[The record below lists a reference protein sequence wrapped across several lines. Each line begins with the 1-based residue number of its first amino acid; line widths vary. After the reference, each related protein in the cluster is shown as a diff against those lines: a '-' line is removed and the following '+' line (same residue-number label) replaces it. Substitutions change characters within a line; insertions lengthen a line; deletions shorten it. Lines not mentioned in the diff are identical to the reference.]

1 MDELKVKVVYRDRD
15 LNPTSEKTYL
25 LRDYTDMLKMDIL
38 RAVADVEDL
47 VYITNGNKPKDE
59 WSDDTWTAFQRI
71 RHKLLDKAG
80 SIGRLPND
88 IIQTGDEHDGKT
100 AMGD

>member
-38 RAVADVEDL
+38 RAVTDVEDL
-47 VYITNGNKPKDE
+47 VYITNGNKPKEE

>member
-59 WSDDTWTAFQRI
+59 WSDDTWTVFQRI

>member
-59 WSDDTWTAFQRI
+59 WTAFQRI

>member
-1 MDELKVKVVYRDRD
+1 MDDLKVKVVYRDRN

-25 LRDYTDMLKMDIL
+25 LHDYTDMLKMNIL
-38 RAVADVEDL
+38 RIIADIEDL

-80 SIGRLPND
+80 SIGRLPD
-88 IIQTGDEHDGKT
+88 DLVGDE
-100 AMGD
+100 